1 MDVLRQELPY
11 PVFSVGPCIPYTSLQ
26 AGEHHAGR
34 EEEEPYMAWL
44 DSQPVGLV
52 LYVSLGSFLSV
63 SNAQLDEIAIGL
75 AESKVR
81 FLWVLHGDAA
91 RSGVRDILRGRDVA
105 SDSMVVPWSDQL
117 KVMCHPSVSGF
128 FTHYG
133 MNSTLE
139 AVHAGVPMLT
149 LPIAFDQPIVSRLV
163 VDEWKIGYGL
173 REKARDEDDVVG
185 REEIA
190 AWIPISPY
198 AST

>member
-1 MDVLRQELPY
+1 MDALRQELPY

-26 AGEHHAGR
+26 AAEHHAGR

-44 DSQPVGLV
+44 D
-52 LYVSLGSFLSV
+52 SFLSV

-81 FLWVLHGDAA
+81 FLWVLRGDAA
-91 RSGVRDILRGRDVA
+91 CSGVRDILRGRDVA

-128 FTHYG
+128 FTHCG

-149 LPIAFDQPIVSRLV
+149 LPIAFDQPIVSQLV

-173 REKARDEDDVVG
+173 KEKARDEDGVVR
-185 REEIA
+185 REEIT